1 MTIYQ
6 LGLTVSR
13 HIRKHTVNKSQ
24 TNASNDTFQVGILVV
39 CRKSLVIDH
48 CGSGGNALGNKSTL
62 DFFDYLKGRARK
74 KDLSV
79 LLA

>member
-1 MTIYQ
+1 MHQ

-13 HIRKHTVNKSQ
+13 HIRKHTVTKSQ
-24 TNASNDTFQVGILVV
+24 TNASNKTFQVGILVV

-48 CGSGGNALGNKSTL
+48 CGSGEDALGNKSTL
-62 DFFDYLKGRARK
+62 NLFDYLKGRARK

>member
-1 MTIYQ
+1 M
-6 LGLTVSR
+6 
-13 HIRKHTVNKSQ
+13 
-24 TNASNDTFQVGILVV
+24 VV

-48 CGSGGNALGNKSTL
+48 FGSGENALGNKSTL
-62 DFFDYLKGRARK
+62 DLFDYLKGRARK